1 MTTTQRVSYLAAAL
15 WILAGLLA
23 WTAVAVRYA
32 RRGEMNWAI
41 AAAGLFLFAAGL
53 SAWLRARQLPIT
65 SADDDRSRTPP
76 A

>member
-1 MTTTQRVSYLAAAL
+1 MTTTRRVSYVAAAL
-15 WILAGLLA
+15 WIFAGLLA

-41 AAAGLFLFAAGL
+41 AAAGLFLFAGGL
-53 SAWLRARQLPIT
+53 SGWLRARQSPAT
-65 SADDDRSRTPP
+65 STDDDRSRTPP